1 MPIISFKK
9 ITQKDPLPMGK
20 YVLDFWIKVCELQ
33 KSIRPKRKIA
43 WLKVA
48 INKPSLFYNFQYHIL
63 IEHTLLTYLYTK
75 SERLITKLYILN
87 KP

>member
-1 MPIISFKK
+1 MPIVSFKE
-9 ITQKDPLPMGK
+9 IIQKDPLPMGK
-20 YVLDFWIKVCELQ
+20 YVLDFWIKACELQ
-33 KSIRPKRKIA
+33 KSIRPKRKIVR
-43 WLKVA
+43 LKIA